1 MKNIKNILFALAF
14 GSAISFSSC
23 SDFMDIS
30 PSNEYE
36 EEEVFSSAGL
46 VQAYVNRVYS
56 YIQHGAKEHTTTG
69 LTDDGYFTH
78 NYGQIAVNEANVSQS
93 DLQWYDK
100 DECPFKWENRY
111 KGIRYANDIIN
122 NIDKVP
128 HDDNYDLNKIK
139 GEAHF
144 LRAYLYTELVRGF
157 GGVPIVTT
165 VVKDYN
171 DTEAMKQP
179 RNTMKECL
187 EFIVK
192 DCEIAEQNL
201 PETVSTDDLGRATKF
216 AATALKARILLH
228 VASPLYADRTVN
240 TLSYNQYDGDR
251 AALYRA
257 AKEAADQVINSGIYE
272 LLDCR
277 GGTNIERS
285 EKWRQIIL
293 TNNNEQIWTHQFGL
307 LEMSGIDLNNLVLQ
321 HGPNGY
327 HNWSGITPTQDLVMA
342 FEFEDGT
349 MSTGM
354 TKPGDH
360 QIGNPYNGREPR
372 FYATVGTDGNEWGRP
387 RPADAKGL
395 DPTPLGRLQCGYYEV
410 TDGDAKIELSLPDG
424 SKVNFIGMN
433 GIDTRKGPIEDW
445 NGSWTGYYERKLVDT
460 SVDGQYYKQ
469 KTPWTYIRLAEMYLI
484 AAEACVELNDLE
496 GATQYLDA
504 LRGRIGIK
512 TTKEA
517 LSAQGKAFNQADM
530 RDFLRHERRVE
541 LAYEESRY
549 YDVRRWMIAPETNS
563 KELTGVLVFARLKPG
578 KTAEKPY
585 IHNEETW
592 DYHYYIQSLKFRE
605 NRRWDNKMYF
615 APISRD
621 EINRNE
627 LLVQNPGME

>member
-36 EEEVFSSAGL
+36 EEEVFNSAGL

-93 DLQWYDK
+93 DLQWYDR
-100 DECPFKWENRY
+100 DECPFKWGNRY

-128 HDDNYDLNKIK
+128 QDDNYDLNQIK

-240 TLSYNQYDGDR
+240 TLSFNQYDGDR

-307 LEMSGIDLNNLVLQ
+307 LDMSGIDLNNLVLQ

-395 DPTPLGRLQCGYYEV
+395 DPTPMGRLQCGYYEV
-410 TDGDAKIELSLPDG
+410 TDGDAQIELSLPDG
-424 SKVNFIGMN
+424 SKVNFTGMN

-460 SVDGQYYKQ
+460 NVDGQYYKQ
-469 KTPWTYIRLAEMYLI
+469 KVPWTYIRLAEMYLI

-496 GATQYLDA
+496 GAAQYLDA
-504 LRGRIGIK
+504 LRERIGIK

-517 LSAQGKAFNQADM
+517 LTAQGKAFNQTDM
-530 RDFLRHERRVE
+530 RDFVRHERRVE

-549 YDVRRWMIAPETNS
+549 YDVRRWMIAPETNN

-578 KTAEKPY
+578 KTAKKPY